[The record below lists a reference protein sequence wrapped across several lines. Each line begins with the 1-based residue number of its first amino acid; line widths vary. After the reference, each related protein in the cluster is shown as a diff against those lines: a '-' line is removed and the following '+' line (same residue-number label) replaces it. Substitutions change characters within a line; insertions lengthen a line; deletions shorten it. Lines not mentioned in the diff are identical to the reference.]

1 MGPHG
6 HAGLTLIIFSFLM
19 MPFGY
24 RFESIII
31 IIVATALSSIPDIDL
46 ICGWKHRDKTH
57 NIGFGLLVGVGIA
70 IIFFYTM
77 HDIVMALTGF
87 IAGFGGVISH
97 LLGDII
103 TYKSFAPLAPF
114 SKRKIGLKY
123 CKADDKK
130 VNIGLVIGGTL
141 AFTLYMLVVT
151 GNLEVIIQNLLLN

>member
-24 RFESIII
+24 SFETIFIII
-31 IIVATALSSIPDIDL
+31 LATALSSIPDIDL
-46 ICGWKHRDKTH
+46 IYGWKHRDKTH
-57 NIGFGLLVGVGIA
+57 NIGFALVVGGGMS
-70 IIFFYTM
+70 IILFYAM
-77 HDIVMALTGF
+77 HDIVIVLTGF

-103 TYKSFAPLAPF
+103 TYKSFAPLVPF
-114 SKRKIGLKY
+114 SKRKIALKY
-123 CKADDKK
+123 CKADDNK
-130 VNIGLVIGGTL
+130 VNIGLMIGGAL

-151 GNLEVIIQNLLLN
+151 GNLEVMIQNYF